1 MRQRVQLFID
11 VRQHIFR
18 QRRPQRLCKC
28 IGVQIARIDADDPVA
43 HCVVEADGVVQALDA
58 VERHFNFAQLNAVAH
73 VLDLPVAAG
82 KKIEIP
88 VLPLHGHIARA
99 VENVAVIG
107 AERVLDK
114 GGIGLFCVGKISR
127 RKSGAAHA

>member
-1 MRQRVQLFID
+1 M
-11 VRQHIFR
+11 
-18 QRRPQRLCKC
+18 
-28 IGVQIARIDADDPVA
+28 
-43 HCVVEADGVVQALDA
+43 QALDT
-58 VERHFNFAQLNAVAH
+58 VERRFNFAQFDAVAH

-88 VLPLHGHIARA
+88 VLALHGHITRA

-114 GGIGLFCVGKISR
+114 GGIGLFCVGEISR
-127 RKSGAAHA
+127 RKSGAAHAQLARLAGGRLGQIVL